1 MQDQTIVFYNGIN
14 REKGHNSQTYFFCI
28 SKVGEYE

>member
-14 REKGHNSQTYFFCI
+14 REKGHSSQTYFCI
-28 SKVGEYE
+28 SKVGGYE